1 MYRAADLLTSELLK
15 RAPHLKDIQIMSA
28 AHSLAAI
35 GKIDENAFMT
45 LRSELARRG
54 QSLNRTYGENTR
66 SIPPGFIH
74 PFPLLHDCK
83 EYMVIS
89 KPAGVVVSLDNDL
102 EESVTRRES
111 SPVTTSPELQSIISN
126 SYSKYTPIA
135 SNPQFAHGILHRLD
149 KQTTGTLLIAK
160 TFSAFYDFRLQFAAN
175 IVKKEYICVVK
186 GWADNTDAW
195 TSITSR
201 IATSKAFIEGELRQR
216 SKVVDSPLGNSARTD
231 YRVLERLEHTVD
243 SSRASLVSIQLHT
256 GRSHQIRV
264 HMASIGHPLIGDGVY
279 GGGDG
284 EIALHANRLTFLEPG
299 SDVETTMEASD
310 SIRDHVQGEYRIV
323 DH

>member
-1 MYRAADLLTSELLK
+1 MYRTADLLTPELLK
-15 RAPHLKDIQIMSA
+15 RAPHLKDVQIMSA
-28 AHSLAAI
+28 AHSLAAM
-35 GKIDENAFMT
+35 GKMDANTFMS
-45 LRSELARRG
+45 LRRELARRG
-54 QSLNRTYGENTR
+54 QLLDRSNRENTR
-66 SIPPGFIH
+66 SVPSGFIH
-74 PFPLLHDCK
+74 PFPLLHDSK
-83 EYMVIS
+83 DYMVIS

-102 EESVTRRES
+102 EVDVTRRSS
-111 SPVTTSPELQSIISN
+111 SPVTSSPELQSVISN

-175 IVKKEYICVVK
+175 IIKKEYICVVR
-186 GWADNTDAW
+186 GWPDNTDAW

-201 IATSKAFIEGELRQR
+201 IATSKAFIDGELRQR

-231 YRVLERLEHTVD
+231 YRVLERLEHTLD

-256 GRSHQIRV
+256 GRSHQIRA
-264 HMASIGHPLIGDGVY
+264 HMASIGHPLIGDAMY

-284 EIALHANRLTFLEPG
+284 EIALHANRLTFREPG
-299 SDVETTMEASD
+299 SDVETTVEASD
-310 SIRDHVQGEYRIV
+310 TIREHVRGKYRIV